1 MPKYSILIPIYNEEE
16 ILKKNTIT
24 YIRKLKKVRESFEI
38 IFSENGSTDNTKQ
51 ILYNLKKKHNK
62 IIRVLTSDQPNYGLA
77 LKKAILKARGE
88 FIVCEEL
95 DLCNINFFKTSTE
108 LLKSKKFDIII
119 GSKNLSTSNDERP
132 LSRRI
137 ASKVFSKILFIF
149 FGFNGTDTH
158 GLKAFNRKIIPFAK
172 KTKLDKDMFTTEMVI
187 RIYNSKL
194 NYYEV
199 PISLKE
205 SRITPIALKNRVY
218 KVLLQL
224 FKLLIIKIKY
234 GLR

>member
-172 KTKLDKDMFTTEMVI
+172 KTKQDKDMFTTEMVI